1 MLPLWIPP
9 FCLIGAGVGLMLSK
23 STPARVAGFLLIVS
37 GASHD
42 VDVWKAV
49 ILTAIGLAV
58 VAGGWIVK
66 MGR

>member
-1 MLPLWIPP
+1 MLPLWISP

-23 STPARVAGFLLIVS
+23 STPARVSGLLLIIS
-37 GASHD
+37 GASYSGD
-42 VDVWKAV
+42 IWQAV
-49 ILTAIGLAV
+49 LLSGIGLAV